1 MADDISQIIDGLR
14 IITAQNSME
23 AEASGTAT
31 KGKKGVII
39 DSKSGNKK
47 SREKDKAVV
56 SATLTSNE
64 TTRYTKIFEILRN
77 VINPDPEAARTG
89 NTAKDKVKDMS
100 ATTQAA
106 AGAKEAEEGLLGKLG
121 ALGALLATLGP
132 LLWGLIKRKFFEYMG
147 KFLKF
152 LKGAFVKLFKGI
164 GRLLAKFGR
173 FLFNG
178 AKKAAKAI
186 WSGLKKVGKRLLGF
200 LKNAASKAGGAI
212 RSMFTGLW
220 NSKWAN
226 ALKGAVRSAFEAT
239 KGFLSKTLNFVKG
252 GAKSLASTAGAITS
266 SARGGGGGG
275 GGGGSK
281 PWWKRAADAT
291 WNAGKSLATGT
302 KDIAVKAATGTKDFV
317 VKAATG
323 TKDFAVKAGKAV
335 INVGGKAGGAL
346 KSVAIGGQEFLVRGG
361 KAALA
366 GAFSGIGKA
375 KSWMTKTVTPAI
387 KTGAK
392 SLLTKLPII
401 GPAIEAG
408 FTTYDVN
415 KAAENPEATQEELKK
430 TIGNRVVKGFTGL
443 AGGALAASLVNFGS
457 LSGLP
462 LFLLTAAVY
471 MLGDTIG
478 RFVGGL
484 FNKAF
489 DMTSLGGLILDEFPS
504 LRDKHKAAAIK
515 NQTGEE
521 MQDFIVQDGA
531 VHPFSDKDSVLGMK
545 PGGVFDSMFKS
556 NDSNG
561 IQDAA
566 VFNDI
571 KSVNIAQL
579 QILTSIRDGIMALGR
594 TSQASTSSG
603 PSQVN
608 YNPNIGTK
616 EYYDA

>member
-200 LKNAASKAGGAI
+200 LKNTASKVGGAI
-212 RSMFTGLW
+212 KGMFSALW

-226 ALKGAVRSAFEAT
+226 ALKGAVKGAFNAI
-239 KGFLSKTLNFVKG
+239 KGVLSQALNIVKG
-252 GAKSLASTAGAITS
+252 GAKAVAS
-266 SARGGGGGG
+266 SAAGVANAARGKPS
-275 GGGGSK
+275 GGGSSK
-281 PWWKRAADAT
+281 PSKPSVGARIWNWGAKKLNQTGSALKSTGSAIKSVIKAAPTAIKQGLQSGA
-291 WNAGKSLATGT
+291 NMVKSGIKYT
-302 KDIAVKAATGTKDFV
+302 KGAVKY
-317 VKAATG
+317 
-323 TKDFAVKAGKAV
+323 
-335 INVGGKAGGAL
+335 VGGKILKGVSQAKTALGKVLKPAL
-346 KSVAIGGQEFLVRGG
+346 K
-361 KAALA
+361 
-366 GAFSGIGKA
+366 
-375 KSWMTKTVTPAI
+375 
-387 KTGAK
+387 TGSRK
-392 SLLTKLPII
+392 ILTKIPIV
-401 GPAIEAG
+401 GSALEAA
-408 FTTYDVN
+408 FTAYDVN
-415 KAAENPEATQEELKK
+415 KYADNPELGVEELKTK
-430 TIGNRVVKGFTGL
+430 IGNRVVSGVGGV
-443 AGGALAASLVNFGS
+443 AGGAMTAALVNGVPGGILVS
-457 LSGLP
+457 IP
-462 LFLLTAAVY
+462 AY
-471 MLGDTIG
+471 MIGDYLG
-478 RFVGGL
+478 RFVADKL
-484 FNKAF
+484 TEVFP
-489 DMTSLGGLILDEFPS
+489 MTKLGGVVMDAFGITPASSPDEVAS
-504 LRDKHKAAAIK
+504 QVKSVEDGVITHGGQTVRINSRDDVLALK
-515 NQTGEE
+515 TG
-521 MQDFIVQDGA
+521 G
-531 VHPFSDKDSVLGMK
+531 PL
-545 PGGVFDSMFKS
+545 DSMFKS
-556 NDSNG
+556 KDSNG

-571 KSVNIAQL
+571 KSVSIAQL

-608 YNPNIGTK
+608 FKPNLATA
-616 EYYDA
+616 EYYA